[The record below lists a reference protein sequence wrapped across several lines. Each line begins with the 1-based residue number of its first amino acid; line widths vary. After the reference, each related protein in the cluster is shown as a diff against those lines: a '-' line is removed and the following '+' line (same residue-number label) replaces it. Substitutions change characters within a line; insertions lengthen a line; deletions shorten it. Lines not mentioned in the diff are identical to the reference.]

1 MKPVL
6 YSSTETAF
14 TSNGLGVLNDSV
26 SAIVREERNGAY
38 ELTMEYPA
46 DGIHFSDISTRCIIL
61 AKPNPTD
68 SPQPFRIYRITKPI
82 GGIVTIYAQ
91 HISYDLSGVAV
102 SPFSANTLAEA
113 IAAMQSHALPSDQPF
128 TLTTDMNKGTGLSV
142 TTPASFRAMM
152 GGQENSLIDIYGG
165 EYSYDKYSISLNAN
179 RGEDRGFALRYGKN
193 LTSFEQDENCAAV
206 YSHIY
211 PYWTD
216 GTITVEVNNGEYGK
230 LVPTTGVELPYTK
243 ILPKDLTSYFESQPT
258 AADLLTTAKLYA
270 SKAQLGIPKVSL
282 TVSFAQLEENGI
294 NRVDLCDTVTVVF
307 PKMGVNAKA
316 KVVTAEYDVLLERY
330 TTLEIGSS
338 TQGIADTI
346 ASQQYQIESIPSSVG
361 MQEAILKATAWI
373 TGTVDAG
380 KVVFVRNQNGDP
392 TAIKI
397 VSTTKPEGA
406 EYYPM
411 WIISAGG
418 IGYSTD
424 GGATIS
430 NIGLTADGHIVADTI
445 NLNTANVSGK
455 LSASNIDA
463 TNLHVQSAN
472 IDGDIT
478 ADAINLNTANI
489 SGQLSAS
496 NIDATNLHVQSA
508 NIDGDIT
515 ADAINLSTASISGTL
530 SASYI
535 DVDSIT
541 VKNANIESLYASKII
556 GGAKGGYVASGALSD
571 AGHMLSSLYT
581 SSFFANN
588 SIHVMNNGDAD
599 SGIVINQGGIT
610 QNGTLHLWSDIFS
623 NKSSAVFG

>member
-6 YSSTETAF
+6 YSSIETEF
-14 TSNGLGVLNDSV
+14 TSNGLGVLNDTV
-26 SAIVREERNGAY
+26 SAVVLEERNGAY

-46 DGIHFSDISTRCIIL
+46 DGIHFSDISARCIIL

-113 IAAMQSHALPSDQPF
+113 ISAMQSHALPSDQPF
-128 TLTTDMNKGTGLSV
+128 TLTTDMDKGTGLSI
-142 TTPASFRAMM
+142 TTPVSFRAMM
-152 GGQENSLIDIYGG
+152 GGQENSLVDIYGG
-165 EYSYDKYSISLNAN
+165 EYSYDKYSITLNAN
-179 RGEDRGFALRYGKN
+179 RGEDRGFTLRYGKN

-216 GTITVEVNNGEYGK
+216 GTTTIEVDNGEYGK
-230 LVPTTGVELPYTK
+230 LVPTTGTELPYTK
-243 ILPKDLTSYFESQPT
+243 ILPKDLSSYFENQPT
-258 AADLLTTAKLYA
+258 SADLLITAKTYA
-270 SKAQLGIPKVSL
+270 SKAQLGVPKVSL

-294 NRVDLCDTVTVVF
+294 DRVNLCDTVTVVF

-445 NLNTANVSGK
+445 NLNTAN
-455 LSASNIDA
+455 
-463 TNLHVQSAN
+463 
-472 IDGDIT
+472 
-478 ADAINLNTANI
+478 I

-496 NIDATNLHVQSA
+496 NIDVDNLKVKAANVTGTIQATQIAVKDITIDSGQVTGTFSASKISGGTIDADSINVTNLNAANLSSGYVPSARLSSNDKPIDNIYVQSA
-508 NIDGDIT
+508 
-515 ADAINLSTASISGTL
+515 AINQLNNSTITGTQTITFATGAVVGGTSVKVGDTSATWTDIIAIANAGSTAR
-530 SASYI
+530 
-535 DVDSIT
+535 
-541 VKNANIESLYASKII
+541 
-556 GGAKGGYVASGALSD
+556 
-571 AGHMLSSLYT
+571 
-581 SSFFANN
+581 
-588 SIHVMNNGDAD
+588 
-599 SGIVINQGGIT
+599 
-610 QNGTLHLWSDIFS
+610 
-623 NKSSAVFG
+623 FG

>member
-46 DGIHFSDISTRCIIL
+46 DGIHFSDISARCIIL

-113 IAAMQSHALPSDQPF
+113 ISAMQSHALPSDQPF
-128 TLTTDMNKGTGLSV
+128 TLTTDMDKGTGLSI

-152 GGQENSLIDIYGG
+152 GGQENSLVDIYGG

-179 RGEDRGFALRYGKN
+179 RGEDRGFTLRYGKN

-216 GTITVEVNNGEYGK
+216 GTTTIEVNNGKYGK
-230 LVPTTGVELPYTK
+230 LVPTTEIELPYTK
-243 ILPKDLTSYFESQPT
+243 ILPKDLSSYFENQPT

-270 SKAQLGIPKVSL
+270 SKAQLGVPKVSL

-294 NRVDLCDTVTVVF
+294 DRVNLCDTVTVVF

-445 NLNTANVSGK
+445 NLNTAN
-455 LSASNIDA
+455 
-463 TNLHVQSAN
+463 
-472 IDGDIT
+472 
-478 ADAINLNTANI
+478 I

-496 NIDATNLHVQSA
+496 NIDVDNLKVKAA
-508 NIDGDIT
+508 NVTGTIQASQIAVDDIT
-515 ADAINLSTASISGTL
+515 IGSGQVTGTFSASRISGGT
-530 SASYI
+530 I
-535 DVDSIT
+535 
-541 VKNANIESLYASKII
+541 
-556 GGAKGGYVASGALSD
+556 
-571 AGHMLSSLYT
+571 
-581 SSFFANN
+581 
-588 SIHVMNNGDAD
+588 DAD
-599 SGIVINQGGIT
+599 SINVTNLNAANLSSGYVPSAR
-610 QNGTLHLWSDIFS
+610 LSSS
-623 NKSSAVFG
+623 NKPIDKLYIDDAAINNINTTKIVGPQTITFQTGTVLGGSTVKVGDTSATWTDIITIANAGSTARFG

>member
-6 YSSTETAF
+6 YSSTETEF
-14 TSNGLGVLNDSV
+14 TSNGLGVLNDTV
-26 SAIVREERNGAY
+26 SAVVLEERNGAY

-46 DGIHFSDISTRCIIL
+46 DGIHFSDISARCIIL

-102 SPFSANTLAEA
+102 SPFSANTLSEA
-113 IAAMQSHALPSDQPF
+113 IAKMHSNALPSNQPF
-128 TLTTDMNKGTGLSV
+128 TLTTDMDKGTGLSITAPV
-142 TTPASFRAMM
+142 SFRAMM

-165 EYSYDKYSISLNAN
+165 EYSYDKYSVVLNAN
-179 RGEDRGFALRYGKN
+179 RGEDRGFTLRYGKN

-216 GTITVEVNNGEYGK
+216 GTTTVEVNNGEYGK

-282 TVSFAQLEENGI
+282 TVSFAQLEESGI

-330 TTLEIGSS
+330 ITLEIGSS

-346 ASQQYQIESIPSSVG
+346 ASQQYQIESIPSSAG

-406 EYYPM
+406 EHYPM

-445 NLNTANVSGK
+445 NLNTANISGK

-463 TNLHVQSAN
+463 TNLRVQSAN
-472 IDGDIT
+472 IDGVLT
-478 ADAINLNTANI
+478 AD
-489 SGQLSAS
+489 Q
-496 NIDATNLHVQSA
+496 IDGNNLHVKAA

-515 ADAINLSTASISGTL
+515 ADAINLSTANISGTL
-530 SASYI
+530 SAQNI

-541 VKNANIESLYASKII
+541 VRNANIESLYASKII
-556 GGAKGGYVASGALSD
+556 GGAKGGYIASGALSD
-571 AGHMLSSLYT
+571 AGHMLPSLYT

-588 SIHVMNNGDAD
+588 SIYVMNNGDAD
-599 SGIVINQGGIT
+599 SGIIINQGGIT

-623 NKSSAVFG
+623 KKSSAVFG

>member
-1 MKPVL
+1 MKPIL
-6 YSSTETAF
+6 YSSTETEF
-14 TSNGLGVLNDSV
+14 TSNGLGVLNDTV
-26 SAIVREERNGAY
+26 SAVVLEERNGAY

-46 DGIHFSDISTRCIIL
+46 DGIHFSDISARCIIL

-113 IAAMQSHALPSDQPF
+113 ISAMQSHALPSDQPF
-128 TLTTDMNKGTGLSV
+128 TLTTDMNKGTGLSI

-152 GGQENSLIDIYGG
+152 GGQENSLVDIYGG
-165 EYSYDKYSISLNAN
+165 EYSYDKYSITLNAN
-179 RGEDRGFALRYGKN
+179 RGEDRGFTLRYGKN

-216 GTITVEVNNGEYGK
+216 GTTTIEVNNGEYGK
-230 LVPTTGVELPYTK
+230 LVPTTGTELPYTK

-270 SKAQLGIPKVSL
+270 SKAQLGVPKVSL

-346 ASQQYQIESIPSSVG
+346 ASQQFQIESFPSSIG

-406 EYYPM
+406 AYYPM

-445 NLNTANVSGK
+445 NLNTAN
-455 LSASNIDA
+455 
-463 TNLHVQSAN
+463 
-472 IDGDIT
+472 
-478 ADAINLNTANI
+478 I

-508 NIDGDIT
+508 NIDGVLTADQIDGNNLHVKAANIDGDIT
-515 ADAINLSTASISGTL
+515 ADAINLSTANISGTL
-530 SASYI
+530 SAQNI

-556 GGAKGGYVASGALSD
+556 GGSGTQGGYIASRAISDNSHWLDSMYTTDGAFVNLATSYLTVNNNIKLYSGESAVVTMGATGVIFGGVTYAWRDILS
-571 AGHMLSSLYT
+571 G
-581 SSFFANN
+581 
-588 SIHVMNNGDAD
+588 
-599 SGIVINQGGIT
+599 SGSGG
-610 QNGTLHLWSDIFS
+610 
-623 NKSSAVFG
+623 AVFG

>member
-26 SAIVREERNGAY
+26 SAVVREERNGAY

-46 DGIHFSDISTRCIIL
+46 DGIHFSDISARCIIL

-102 SPFSANTLAEA
+102 SPFSASTLSEV
-113 IAAMQSHALPSDQPF
+113 IAKMHSNALPSNQPF
-128 TLTTDMNKGTGLSV
+128 TLTTDMNKGTGLSI

-152 GGQENSLIDIYGG
+152 GGQENSLVDIYGG
-165 EYSYDKYSISLNAN
+165 EYSYDKYSVVLNAN
-179 RGEDRGFALRYGKN
+179 RGTDRGFTLRYGKN

-216 GTITVEVNNGEYGK
+216 GTTTVEVNNGEYGK

-307 PKMGVNAKA
+307 PKMGVNATA

-346 ASQQYQIESIPSSVG
+346 ASQQFQIESIPSSIG

-406 EYYPM
+406 AYYPM

-445 NLNTANVSGK
+445 NLNTAN
-455 LSASNIDA
+455 
-463 TNLHVQSAN
+463 
-472 IDGDIT
+472 
-478 ADAINLNTANI
+478 I

-508 NIDGDIT
+508 NIDGVLTADQIDGNNLHVKAANIDGDIT
-515 ADAINLSTASISGTL
+515 ADAINLSTANISGTL
-530 SASYI
+530 SAQNI

-556 GGAKGGYVASGALSD
+556 GGSGTQGGYIASRAISDNSHWLDSMYTTDGAFVNLATSYLTVNNNIKLYSGESAVVTMGATGVIFGGVTYAWRDILS
-571 AGHMLSSLYT
+571 G
-581 SSFFANN
+581 
-588 SIHVMNNGDAD
+588 
-599 SGIVINQGGIT
+599 SGSGG
-610 QNGTLHLWSDIFS
+610 
-623 NKSSAVFG
+623 AVFG

>member
-14 TSNGLGVLNDSV
+14 TSNGLGVLNDAV
-26 SAIVREERNGAY
+26 SAVVREERNGAY

-46 DGIHFSDISTRCIIL
+46 DGIHFSDISARTIIL

-68 SPQPFRIYRITKPI
+68 SPQPFRVYRITKPI

-102 SPFSANTLAEA
+102 SPFSANTLSEA
-113 IAAMQSHALPSDQPF
+113 IAKMHSNALPSDQPF
-128 TLTTDMNKGTGLSV
+128 TLTTDMDKGTGLSI
-142 TTPASFRAMM
+142 TAPASFRAMM
-152 GGQENSLIDIYGG
+152 GGQENSLVDIYGG
-165 EYSYDKYSISLNAN
+165 EYSYDKYSIVLNAN
-179 RGEDRGFALRYGKN
+179 RGEDRGFTLRYGKN
-193 LTSFEQDENCAAV
+193 LTSFDQDENCAAV

-216 GTITVEVNNGEYGK
+216 GTTTVEVNNGEYGK
-230 LVPTTGVELPYTK
+230 LVPTTGTELPYTK

-258 AADLLTTAKLYA
+258 AADLLITAKTYA
-270 SKAQLGIPKVSL
+270 SKAQLGVPKVSL

-294 NRVDLCDTVTVVF
+294 DRVNLCDTVTVVF

-397 VSTTKPEGA
+397 VSTTKSEGA
-406 EYYPM
+406 EHYPM

-445 NLNTANVSGK
+445 NLNTANISGR

-478 ADAINLNTANI
+478 ADAINLNTAH
-489 SGQLSAS
+489 
-496 NIDATNLHVQSA
+496 ID
-508 NIDGDIT
+508 
-515 ADAINLSTASISGTL
+515 GTL
-530 SASYI
+530 SAQNI

-556 GGAKGGYVASGALSD
+556 GGNGTYGGYIASGAISDASNLLSD
-571 AGHMLSSLYT
+571 MYVSKADIYELWSPKLHLGSRGSSASTTLTEFSVTTPSGSRSWDDIVAG
-581 SSFFANN
+581 
-588 SIHVMNNGDAD
+588 D
-599 SGIVINQGGIT
+599 SGGG
-610 QNGTLHLWSDIFS
+610 
-623 NKSSAVFG
+623 AVFG

>member
-46 DGIHFSDISTRCIIL
+46 DGIHFSDISARCIIL

-113 IAAMQSHALPSDQPF
+113 ISAMQSHALPADQPF
-128 TLTTDMNKGTGLSV
+128 TLTTDMDKGTGLSI

-152 GGQENSLIDIYGG
+152 GGQENSLVDIYGG
-165 EYSYDKYSISLNAN
+165 EYSYDKYSITLNAN
-179 RGEDRGFALRYGKN
+179 RGEDRGFTLRYGKN

-216 GTITVEVNNGEYGK
+216 GTTTIEVNNGKYGK
-230 LVPTTGVELPYTK
+230 LVPTTGIELPYTK
-243 ILPKDLTSYFESQPT
+243 ILPKDLSSYFENQPT
-258 AADLLTTAKLYA
+258 AADLLITAKTYA
-270 SKAQLGIPKVSL
+270 SKAQLGVPKVSL

-307 PKMGVNAKA
+307 PKMGVDAKA

-338 TQGIADTI
+338 AQGIADTI
-346 ASQQYQIESIPSSVG
+346 ANQQYQIESIPSSVG

-406 EYYPM
+406 EHYPM

-455 LSASNIDA
+455 LSADR
-463 TNLHVQSAN
+463 
-472 IDGDIT
+472 
-478 ADAINLNTANI
+478 
-489 SGQLSAS
+489 
-496 NIDATNLHVQSA
+496 
-508 NIDGDIT
+508 
-515 ADAINLSTASISGTL
+515 
-530 SASYI
+530 I
-535 DVDSIT
+535 DVDNLKVKAANVTGTIQANQIDADNLKVKAANVTGTIQASQIAVDDITIGSGQVDGTFSANKIEGGEINAQSIK
-541 VKNANIESLYASKII
+541 VINLDAANLSSGYVPYERLSSDSHRLDHLYASDAAINTLNNTTITGTEKIHLKTGAII
-556 GGAKGGYVASGALSD
+556 GGTSVSVGDTSATWTDIIAIAN
-571 AGHMLSSLYT
+571 AGST
-581 SSFFANN
+581 AR
-588 SIHVMNNGDAD
+588 
-599 SGIVINQGGIT
+599 
-610 QNGTLHLWSDIFS
+610 
-623 NKSSAVFG
+623 FG

>member
-14 TSNGLGVLNDSV
+14 TSNGLGVLNDCV
-26 SAIVREERNGAY
+26 SAVVREERNGAY

-46 DGIHFSDISTRCIIL
+46 DGIHFSDISARCIIL

-113 IAAMQSHALPSDQPF
+113 ISAMQSHALPSDQPF
-128 TLTTDMNKGTGLSV
+128 TLTTDMNKGTGLSI

-152 GGQENSLIDIYGG
+152 GGQENSLVDIYGG

-179 RGEDRGFALRYGKN
+179 RGEDRGFTLRYGKN

-216 GTITVEVNNGEYGK
+216 GTTTIEVNNGKYGK
-230 LVPTTGVELPYTK
+230 LVPTTGTELPYTK
-243 ILPKDLTSYFESQPT
+243 ILPKDLSSYFENQPT
-258 AADLLTTAKLYA
+258 AEDLLITAKTYA
-270 SKAQLGIPKVSL
+270 SKAQLGVPKVSL

-294 NRVDLCDTVTVVF
+294 DRVDLCDTVTVVF

-346 ASQQYQIESIPSSVG
+346 ASQQYQIESIPSSIG

-397 VSTTKPEGA
+397 VSTTKSEGA

-445 NLNTANVSGK
+445 NLNTAN
-455 LSASNIDA
+455 
-463 TNLHVQSAN
+463 
-472 IDGDIT
+472 
-478 ADAINLNTANI
+478 I

-496 NIDATNLHVQSA
+496 NIDAANLRVQSANIDGVLTADQIDGNSLHVKAA

-530 SASYI
+530 SAQNI

-599 SGIVINQGGIT
+599 SGIIINQGGIT
-610 QNGTLHLWSDIFS
+610 QNGKLHLWSDIFS

>member
-14 TSNGLGVLNDSV
+14 TSNGLGVLNDCV
-26 SAIVREERNGAY
+26 SAVVREERNGAY

-46 DGIHFSDISTRCIIL
+46 DGIHFSDISARCIIL

-102 SPFSANTLAEA
+102 SPFSVNTLAEA
-113 IAAMQSHALPSDQPF
+113 ISAMQSHALPSNQPF
-128 TLTTDMNKGTGLSV
+128 TLTTDMDKGTGLSIAAPV
-142 TTPASFRAMM
+142 SFRAMM
-152 GGQENSLIDIYGG
+152 GGQENSLVDIYGG
-165 EYSYDKYSISLNAN
+165 EYSYDKYSIVLNAN
-179 RGEDRGFALRYGKN
+179 RGEDRGFTLRYGKN

-216 GTITVEVNNGEYGK
+216 GTTTIEVNNGEYGK
-230 LVPTTGVELPYTK
+230 LVPTTGTELPYTK
-243 ILPKDLTSYFESQPT
+243 ILPKDLSSYFDNQPT
-258 AADLLTTAKLYA
+258 ASDLLITAKTYA
-270 SKAQLGIPKVSL
+270 SKAQLGVPKVSL

-294 NRVDLCDTVTVVF
+294 NQVNLCDTVTVVF

-445 NLNTANVSGK
+445 NLNTATISGK
-455 LSASNIDA
+455 LSADR
-463 TNLHVQSAN
+463 
-472 IDGDIT
+472 
-478 ADAINLNTANI
+478 
-489 SGQLSAS
+489 
-496 NIDATNLHVQSA
+496 
-508 NIDGDIT
+508 
-515 ADAINLSTASISGTL
+515 
-530 SASYI
+530 I
-535 DVDSIT
+535 DVDNLK
-541 VKNANIESLYASKII
+541 VKAANVTGTISANQIDADNLQVKAANVTGTISANKID
-556 GGAKGGYVASGALSD
+556 GG
-571 AGHMLSSLYT
+571 T
-581 SSFFANN
+581 
-588 SIHVMNNGDAD
+588 IDAD
-599 SGIVINQGGIT
+599 SINVTNLNAANLSSGYVPSARLSSSSEPIDHLYISDGSINNLNNTTITGTQTITFATEAVVGGT
-610 QNGTLHLWSDIFS
+610 SVKVGNTSATWSDIIAIANAGS
-623 NKSSAVFG
+623 TARFG

>member
-6 YSSTETAF
+6 YSSTETEF
-14 TSNGLGVLNDSV
+14 TSNGLGVLNDTV
-26 SAIVREERNGAY
+26 SAVVLEERNGAY
-38 ELTMEYPA
+38 ELTMGYPA
-46 DGIHFSDISTRCIIL
+46 DGIHFSDISARCIIL

-102 SPFSANTLAEA
+102 SPFSANTLAEV
-113 IAAMQSHALPSDQPF
+113 ISAMQSHALPSDQPF
-128 TLTTDMNKGTGLSV
+128 TLTTDMNKGTGLSI

-152 GGQENSLIDIYGG
+152 GGQENSLVDIYGG

-179 RGEDRGFALRYGKN
+179 RGEDRGFTLRYGKN

-216 GTITVEVNNGEYGK
+216 GTTTIEVNNGKYGK
-230 LVPTTGVELPYTK
+230 LVPTTGTELPYTK
-243 ILPKDLTSYFESQPT
+243 ILPKDLSSYFESQPT

-346 ASQQYQIESIPSSVG
+346 ASQQYQIESIPSSAG

-406 EYYPM
+406 AYYPM

-445 NLNTANVSGK
+445 NLNTANISGH
-455 LSASNIDA
+455 LSASNIDS

-472 IDGDIT
+472 IDGVLA
-478 ADAINLNTANI
+478 AD
-489 SGQLSAS
+489 Q
-496 NIDATNLHVQSA
+496 IDGNNLHVKAA

-515 ADAINLSTASISGTL
+515 ADAINLSTANISGTL

-556 GGAKGGYVASGALSD
+556 GGARGGYIASGALSD

-581 SSFFANN
+581 NSFFANN

-599 SGIVINQGGIT
+599 SGIIINQGGIT
-610 QNGTLHLWSDIFS
+610 QNGKLHLWSDIFS

>member
-1 MKPVL
+1 MKPIL

-46 DGIHFSDISTRCIIL
+46 DGIHFSDISARCIIL

-113 IAAMQSHALPSDQPF
+113 ISAMQSHALPSDQPF
-128 TLTTDMNKGTGLSV
+128 TLTTDMNKGTGLSI

-152 GGQENSLIDIYGG
+152 GGQENSLVDIYGG

-179 RGEDRGFALRYGKN
+179 RGEDRGFTLRYGKN

-216 GTITVEVNNGEYGK
+216 GTTTIEVNNGEYGK
-230 LVPTTGVELPYTK
+230 LVPTTGTELPYTK
-243 ILPKDLTSYFESQPT
+243 ILPKDLSSYFENQPT
-258 AADLLTTAKLYA
+258 AADLLITAKTYA
-270 SKAQLGIPKVSL
+270 SKAQLGVPKVSL

-294 NRVDLCDTVTVVF
+294 DRVNLCDTVTVVF

-346 ASQQYQIESIPSSVG
+346 ANQQAQIESIPSSVG

-455 LSASNIDA
+455 LSADRIDVDNLKVKAANVTGTIQANQIAVKDITIDSGQVTGTFSASKISGGTIDA
-463 TNLHVQSAN
+463 DSINVTNLNAANLSSGYVPSARLSSSSKPIDDLYVQSA
-472 IDGDIT
+472 
-478 ADAINLNTANI
+478 AINQLNNSTITGTQTITFATGAVVGGTSVKVGDTSATWTDIIAIANA
-489 SGQLSAS
+489 G
-496 NIDATNLHVQSA
+496 
-508 NIDGDIT
+508 
-515 ADAINLSTASISGTL
+515 STAR
-530 SASYI
+530 
-535 DVDSIT
+535 
-541 VKNANIESLYASKII
+541 
-556 GGAKGGYVASGALSD
+556 
-571 AGHMLSSLYT
+571 
-581 SSFFANN
+581 
-588 SIHVMNNGDAD
+588 
-599 SGIVINQGGIT
+599 
-610 QNGTLHLWSDIFS
+610 
-623 NKSSAVFG
+623 FG

>member
-6 YSSTETAF
+6 YSSTETEF
-14 TSNGLGVLNDSV
+14 TSNGLGVLNDTV
-26 SAIVREERNGAY
+26 SAVVLEERNGAY

-46 DGIHFSDISTRCIIL
+46 DGIHFSDISARCIIL

-113 IAAMQSHALPSDQPF
+113 ISAMQSHALPSDQPF
-128 TLTTDMNKGTGLSV
+128 TLTTDMNKGTGLSI

-165 EYSYDKYSISLNAN
+165 EYSYDKYSIALNAN
-179 RGEDRGFALRYGKN
+179 RGEDRGFTLRYGKN

-216 GTITVEVNNGEYGK
+216 GTTTIEVNNGEYGK
-230 LVPTTGVELPYTK
+230 LVPTTGTELPYTK
-243 ILPKDLTSYFESQPT
+243 ILPKDLSSYFENQPT

-270 SKAQLGIPKVSL
+270 SKAQLGVPKVSL

-294 NRVDLCDTVTVVF
+294 DRVNLCDTVTVVF

-316 KVVTAEYDVLLERY
+316 KVVTVEYDVLLERY

-346 ASQQYQIESIPSSVG
+346 ASQQFQIESFPSSIG

-424 GGATIS
+424 GGVTIS

-445 NLNTANVSGK
+445 NLNTANISGH

-472 IDGDIT
+472 IDGVLT
-478 ADAINLNTANI
+478 AD
-489 SGQLSAS
+489 Q
-496 NIDATNLHVQSA
+496 IDGNNLHVKAA

-515 ADAINLSTASISGTL
+515 ADAINLNTAHIDGTL
-530 SASYI
+530 SAQNI

-556 GGAKGGYVASGALSD
+556 GGSGTQGGYIASKAISDNSHWLDSMYTTSGSFVNLATSYLTVNNNIKLYSGESAVVTMGATGVVFGGVTYAWRDILS
-571 AGHMLSSLYT
+571 G
-581 SSFFANN
+581 
-588 SIHVMNNGDAD
+588 
-599 SGIVINQGGIT
+599 SGSGG
-610 QNGTLHLWSDIFS
+610 
-623 NKSSAVFG
+623 AVFG

>member
-6 YSSTETAF
+6 YSSTETEF
-14 TSNGLGVLNDSV
+14 TSNGLGVLNDTI
-26 SAIVREERNGAY
+26 SAVVLEERNGAY

-46 DGIHFSDISTRCIIL
+46 DGIHFSDISARCIIL

-113 IAAMQSHALPSDQPF
+113 ISAMQSHALPSDQPF
-128 TLTTDMNKGTGLSV
+128 TLTTDMNKGTGLSI

-152 GGQENSLIDIYGG
+152 GGQENSLVDIYGG

-179 RGEDRGFALRYGKN
+179 RGEDRGFTLRYGKN

-216 GTITVEVNNGEYGK
+216 GTTTVEVNNGEYGK
-230 LVPTTGVELPYTK
+230 LVPTTGTELPYTK
-243 ILPKDLTSYFESQPT
+243 ILPKDLSSYFENQPT
-258 AADLLTTAKLYA
+258 SADLLITAKTYA
-270 SKAQLGIPKVSL
+270 SKAQLGVPKVSL

-294 NRVDLCDTVTVVF
+294 DMVNLCDTVTVVF

-445 NLNTANVSGK
+445 NLNTAN
-455 LSASNIDA
+455 
-463 TNLHVQSAN
+463 
-472 IDGDIT
+472 
-478 ADAINLNTANI
+478 I

-496 NIDATNLHVQSA
+496 NIDVDNLKVKAANVTGTIQANQIAVKDITIDSGQVTGTFSASKIEGGEINAQSIKVINLNAENLSSGYVPPARLSSNDKPIDNLYVQSA
-508 NIDGDIT
+508 
-515 ADAINLSTASISGTL
+515 AINQLNNSTITGTQTISFQTGAVVGGTSVKVGDTFATWTDIIAIANAGSTAR
-530 SASYI
+530 
-535 DVDSIT
+535 
-541 VKNANIESLYASKII
+541 
-556 GGAKGGYVASGALSD
+556 
-571 AGHMLSSLYT
+571 
-581 SSFFANN
+581 
-588 SIHVMNNGDAD
+588 
-599 SGIVINQGGIT
+599 
-610 QNGTLHLWSDIFS
+610 
-623 NKSSAVFG
+623 FG

>member
-46 DGIHFSDISTRCIIL
+46 DGIHFSDISARCIIL

-113 IAAMQSHALPSDQPF
+113 ISAMQSHALPSDQPF
-128 TLTTDMNKGTGLSV
+128 TLTTDMDKGTGLSI

-152 GGQENSLIDIYGG
+152 GGQENSLVDIYGG

-179 RGEDRGFALRYGKN
+179 RGEDRGFTLRYGKN

-216 GTITVEVNNGEYGK
+216 GTTTIEVNNGEYGK
-230 LVPTTGVELPYTK
+230 LVPTTGTELPYTK
-243 ILPKDLTSYFESQPT
+243 ILPKDLSSYFENQPT
-258 AADLLTTAKLYA
+258 AADLLITAKTYA
-270 SKAQLGIPKVSL
+270 SKAQLGVPKVSL

-294 NRVDLCDTVTVVF
+294 DRVNLCDTVTVVF

-424 GGATIS
+424 GGVTIS

-455 LSASNIDA
+455 LSASNIDVD
-463 TNLHVQSAN
+463 NLKVKAAN
-472 IDGDIT
+472 VTGTIQANQIAVKDIT
-478 ADAINLNTANI
+478 ID
-489 SGQLSAS
+489 SGQV
-496 NIDATNLHVQSA
+496 T
-508 NIDGDIT
+508 
-515 ADAINLSTASISGTL
+515 GTF
-530 SASYI
+530 S
-535 DVDSIT
+535 
-541 VKNANIESLYASKII
+541 ASKIS
-556 GGAKGGYVASGALSD
+556 GG
-571 AGHMLSSLYT
+571 T
-581 SSFFANN
+581 
-588 SIHVMNNGDAD
+588 IDAD
-599 SGIVINQGGIT
+599 SINVTNLNAENLSSGYVPPARLSSSDKHIDNLYVDEGSINNLNNTTITGTQTITFATKAVVGGT
-610 QNGTLHLWSDIFS
+610 SVKVGDTSATWTDIIAIANAGS
-623 NKSSAVFG
+623 TARFG

>member
-1 MKPVL
+1 MKPIL

-14 TSNGLGVLNDSV
+14 TSNGLGVLNDCV
-26 SAIVREERNGAY
+26 SAVVREERNGAY

-46 DGIHFSDISTRCIIL
+46 DGIHFSDISARCIIL

-102 SPFSANTLAEA
+102 SPFSASTLSEA
-113 IAAMQSHALPSDQPF
+113 IVKMHSNALPSNQPF
-128 TLTTDMNKGTGLSV
+128 TLTTDMDKGIGLSITAPV
-142 TTPASFRAMM
+142 SFRAMM
-152 GGQENSLIDIYGG
+152 GGQENSLVDIYGG
-165 EYSYDKYSISLNAN
+165 EYSYDKYSVVLNAN
-179 RGEDRGFALRYGKN
+179 RGTDRGFTLRYGKN

-216 GTITVEVNNGEYGK
+216 GTTTVEVNNGEYGK

-316 KVVTAEYDVLLERY
+316 KVVTAEYDVLIERY

-346 ASQQYQIESIPSSVG
+346 ASQQYQIESIPSSVA

-406 EYYPM
+406 AYYPM

-445 NLNTANVSGK
+445 NLNTAN
-455 LSASNIDA
+455 
-463 TNLHVQSAN
+463 
-472 IDGDIT
+472 
-478 ADAINLNTANI
+478 I

-508 NIDGDIT
+508 NIDGVLTADQIDGNNLHVKAANIDGDIT
-515 ADAINLSTASISGTL
+515 ADAINLSTANIDGTL
-530 SASYI
+530 SAQNI

-556 GGAKGGYVASGALSD
+556 GGSGTHGGYIASGAISD
-571 AGHMLSSLYT
+571 AGKLLSDLYVSKADIYELWSPKLHLGSRG
-581 SSFFANN
+581 SSASTTLTEF
-588 SIHVMNNGDAD
+588 SVTTPSGSRTWDDIVSGD
-599 SGIVINQGGIT
+599 SGG
-610 QNGTLHLWSDIFS
+610 
-623 NKSSAVFG
+623 AVFG

>member
-14 TSNGLGVLNDSV
+14 TSNGLGVLNDAV
-26 SAIVREERNGAY
+26 SAVVREERNGAY

-46 DGIHFSDISTRCIIL
+46 DGIHFSDISARCIIL

-113 IAAMQSHALPSDQPF
+113 ISAMQSHALPSNQPF
-128 TLTTDMNKGTGLSV
+128 TLTTDMDKGTGLSITAPV
-142 TTPASFRAMM
+142 SFRAMM
-152 GGQENSLIDIYGG
+152 GGQENSLVDIYGG
-165 EYSYDKYSISLNAN
+165 EYSYDKYSIALNAN
-179 RGEDRGFALRYGKN
+179 RGEDRGFTLRYGKN

-216 GTITVEVNNGEYGK
+216 GTTTIEVNNGKYGK
-230 LVPTTGVELPYTK
+230 LVPTTGTELPYTK
-243 ILPKDLTSYFESQPT
+243 ILPKDLSSYFENQPT
-258 AADLLTTAKLYA
+258 AADLLITAKTYA
-270 SKAQLGIPKVSL
+270 SKAQLGVPKVSL

-294 NRVDLCDTVTVVF
+294 DRVNLCDTVTVVF

-406 EYYPM
+406 AYYPM

-445 NLNTANVSGK
+445 D
-455 LSASNIDA
+455 LSAA
-463 TNLHVQSAN
+463 T
-472 IDGDIT
+472 
-478 ADAINLNTANI
+478 I
-489 SGQLSAS
+489 SGQLSADRIDVD
-496 NIDATNLHVQSA
+496 NLKVKAANVTGTIQANQIDADNLKVKAA
-508 NIDGDIT
+508 NVTGTIQASQIAVDDIT
-515 ADAINLSTASISGTL
+515 IGSGQVTGTFSADRINGGT
-530 SASYI
+530 I
-535 DVDSIT
+535 DADSIT
-541 VKNANIESLYASKII
+541 VTNLNAANLSSGYVPSARLSSKDHRINNLYVTDGAINNLNNTTITGTQTITFATEAVI
-556 GGAKGGYVASGALSD
+556 GGTSVKVGDTSATWTDIIAIANAGSTAK
-571 AGHMLSSLYT
+571 
-581 SSFFANN
+581 
-588 SIHVMNNGDAD
+588 
-599 SGIVINQGGIT
+599 
-610 QNGTLHLWSDIFS
+610 
-623 NKSSAVFG
+623 FG

>member
-1 MKPVL
+1 
-6 YSSTETAF
+6 
-14 TSNGLGVLNDSV
+14 
-26 SAIVREERNGAY
+26 
-38 ELTMEYPA
+38 
-46 DGIHFSDISTRCIIL
+46 
-61 AKPNPTD
+61 
-68 SPQPFRIYRITKPI
+68 
-82 GGIVTIYAQ
+82 
-91 HISYDLSGVAV
+91 
-102 SPFSANTLAEA
+102 
-113 IAAMQSHALPSDQPF
+113 
-128 TLTTDMNKGTGLSV
+128 
-142 TTPASFRAMM
+142 MM

-179 RGEDRGFALRYGKN
+179 RGEDRGFTLRYGKN

-216 GTITVEVNNGEYGK
+216 GTTTVEVNNGEYGK
-230 LVPTTGVELPYTK
+230 LVPTTGTELPYTK
-243 ILPKDLTSYFESQPT
+243 ILPKDLSSYFENQPT
-258 AADLLTTAKLYA
+258 AADLLITAKTYA
-270 SKAQLGIPKVSL
+270 SKAQLGVPKVSL

-294 NRVDLCDTVTVVF
+294 DRVNLCDTVTVVF

-346 ASQQYQIESIPSSVG
+346 ASQQFQIESFPSSIG

-406 EYYPM
+406 AYYPM

-445 NLNTANVSGK
+445 NLNTANIDGT
-455 LSASNIDA
+455 LSAQNIDA
-463 TNLHVQSAN
+463 TNLHVKAAN

-478 ADAINLNTANI
+478 ADAINLNTAH
-489 SGQLSAS
+489 
-496 NIDATNLHVQSA
+496 ID
-508 NIDGDIT
+508 
-515 ADAINLSTASISGTL
+515 GTL
-530 SASYI
+530 SAQNI

-556 GGAKGGYVASGALSD
+556 GGSGTQGGYIASRAISDNSHWLDSMYTTDGAFVNLATSYLTVNNNIKLYSGESAVVTMGATGVIFGGVTYAWRDILS
-571 AGHMLSSLYT
+571 G
-581 SSFFANN
+581 
-588 SIHVMNNGDAD
+588 
-599 SGIVINQGGIT
+599 SGSGG
-610 QNGTLHLWSDIFS
+610 
-623 NKSSAVFG
+623 AVFG

>member
-1 MKPVL
+1 MKPIL

-46 DGIHFSDISTRCIIL
+46 DGIHFSDISARCIIL

-113 IAAMQSHALPSDQPF
+113 ISAMQSHALPSDQPF
-128 TLTTDMNKGTGLSV
+128 TLTTDMNKGTGLSI

-152 GGQENSLIDIYGG
+152 GGQENSLVDIYGG

-179 RGEDRGFALRYGKN
+179 RGEDRGFTLRYGKN

-216 GTITVEVNNGEYGK
+216 GTTTIEVNNGEYGK
-230 LVPTTGVELPYTK
+230 LVPTTGTELPYTK
-243 ILPKDLTSYFESQPT
+243 ILPKDLSSYFENQPT
-258 AADLLTTAKLYA
+258 AADLLITAKTYA
-270 SKAQLGIPKVSL
+270 SKAQLGVPKVSL

-294 NRVDLCDTVTVVF
+294 DRVNLCDTVTVVF

-445 NLNTANVSGK
+445 NLNTANISGK
-455 LSASNIDA
+455 LSASNIDVDNLKVKA
-463 TNLHVQSAN
+463 ANVTGTIQANQIAVKDITIDSGQVTGTFSASKISGGTIDADSINVTNLNAANLSSGYVPSARLSSSSKPIDDLYVQSA
-472 IDGDIT
+472 
-478 ADAINLNTANI
+478 AINQLNNSTITGTQTITFATGAVVGGTSVKVGDTSATWTDIIAIANA
-489 SGQLSAS
+489 G
-496 NIDATNLHVQSA
+496 
-508 NIDGDIT
+508 
-515 ADAINLSTASISGTL
+515 STAR
-530 SASYI
+530 
-535 DVDSIT
+535 
-541 VKNANIESLYASKII
+541 
-556 GGAKGGYVASGALSD
+556 
-571 AGHMLSSLYT
+571 
-581 SSFFANN
+581 
-588 SIHVMNNGDAD
+588 
-599 SGIVINQGGIT
+599 
-610 QNGTLHLWSDIFS
+610 
-623 NKSSAVFG
+623 FG

>member
-46 DGIHFSDISTRCIIL
+46 DGIHFSDISARCIIL

-113 IAAMQSHALPSDQPF
+113 ISAMQSHALPSDQPF
-128 TLTTDMNKGTGLSV
+128 TLTTDMDKGIGLSI

-179 RGEDRGFALRYGKN
+179 RGEDRGFTLRYGKN

-216 GTITVEVNNGEYGK
+216 GTTTIEVNNGEYGK
-230 LVPTTGVELPYTK
+230 LVPTTGTELPYTK
-243 ILPKDLTSYFESQPT
+243 ILPKDLSSYFENQPT
-258 AADLLTTAKLYA
+258 AADLLITAKTYA
-270 SKAQLGIPKVSL
+270 SKAQLGVPKVSL

-294 NRVDLCDTVTVVF
+294 DRVNLCDTVTVVF

-445 NLNTANVSGK
+445 NLDTAIISGK
-455 LSASNIDA
+455 LSANRIDA
-463 TNLHVQSAN
+463 DNLQVKAANVTGTISAN
-472 IDGDIT
+472 QIDADNLKVKAANVTGTIQASQIAVDDIT
-478 ADAINLNTANI
+478 IGSGQVDGTFSANKIEGGEINAQSIKVINLNAENLS
-489 SGQLSAS
+489 SGYVPSARLSS
-496 NIDATNLHVQSA
+496 EGHRIDNLYATNGSINNLNNTTIIGTQTISFATGAVVGGTSVKVGDTSA
-508 NIDGDIT
+508 TWTDII
-515 ADAINLSTASISGTL
+515 AIANAGSTAR
-530 SASYI
+530 
-535 DVDSIT
+535 
-541 VKNANIESLYASKII
+541 
-556 GGAKGGYVASGALSD
+556 
-571 AGHMLSSLYT
+571 
-581 SSFFANN
+581 
-588 SIHVMNNGDAD
+588 
-599 SGIVINQGGIT
+599 
-610 QNGTLHLWSDIFS
+610 
-623 NKSSAVFG
+623 FG

>member
-46 DGIHFSDISTRCIIL
+46 DGIHFSDISARCIIL

-113 IAAMQSHALPSDQPF
+113 ISAMQSHALPSNQPF
-128 TLTTDMNKGTGLSV
+128 TLTTDMNKGTGLSI

-152 GGQENSLIDIYGG
+152 GGQENSLVDIYGG

-179 RGEDRGFALRYGKN
+179 RGEDRGFTLRYGKN

-216 GTITVEVNNGEYGK
+216 GTTTIEVNNGEYGK
-230 LVPTTGVELPYTK
+230 LVPTTGTELPYTK
-243 ILPKDLTSYFESQPT
+243 ILPKDLSSYFENQPT
-258 AADLLTTAKLYA
+258 AADLLITAKTYA
-270 SKAQLGIPKVSL
+270 SKAQLGVPKVSL

-294 NRVDLCDTVTVVF
+294 DRVNLCDTVTVVF

-346 ASQQYQIESIPSSVG
+346 ANQQYQIESIPSSVG

-445 NLNTANVSGK
+445 NLNTATISGK
-455 LSASNIDA
+455 LSADRIDVD
-463 TNLHVQSAN
+463 NLKVKAANVTGTIQASQIAVNDITIGSGQVDGTFSAN
-472 IDGDIT
+472 KIEGGEIN
-478 ADAINLNTANI
+478 AQSIKVINLNAENLS
-489 SGQLSAS
+489 SGYVPSARLSS
-496 NIDATNLHVQSA
+496 EGHRIDNLYATNGAISYLNNTKIVGTETIAFATGAVVGGTSVKVGDTSA
-508 NIDGDIT
+508 TWTDII
-515 ADAINLSTASISGTL
+515 AIANAGSTAR
-530 SASYI
+530 
-535 DVDSIT
+535 
-541 VKNANIESLYASKII
+541 
-556 GGAKGGYVASGALSD
+556 
-571 AGHMLSSLYT
+571 
-581 SSFFANN
+581 
-588 SIHVMNNGDAD
+588 
-599 SGIVINQGGIT
+599 
-610 QNGTLHLWSDIFS
+610 
-623 NKSSAVFG
+623 FG

>member
-14 TSNGLGVLNDSV
+14 TSNGLGVLNDTI
-26 SAIVREERNGAY
+26 SAVVLEERNGAY

-46 DGIHFSDISTRCIIL
+46 DGIHFSDISARCIIL

-113 IAAMQSHALPSDQPF
+113 ISAMQSHALPSDQPF
-128 TLTTDMNKGTGLSV
+128 TLTTDMNKGTGLSI

-152 GGQENSLIDIYGG
+152 GGQENSLVDIYGG

-179 RGEDRGFALRYGKN
+179 RGEDRGFTLRYGKN

-216 GTITVEVNNGEYGK
+216 GTTTIEVNNGEYGK
-230 LVPTTGVELPYTK
+230 LVPTTGTELPYTK
-243 ILPKDLTSYFESQPT
+243 ILPKDLSSYFESQPT
-258 AADLLTTAKLYA
+258 AADLLITAKTYA
-270 SKAQLGIPKVSL
+270 SKAQLGVPKVSL

-294 NRVDLCDTVTVVF
+294 DRVNLCDTVTVVF

-406 EYYPM
+406 EHYPM

-455 LSASNIDA
+455 LSADRIDVDNLKVKAANVTGTISANQIDA
-463 TNLHVQSAN
+463 DNLKVKAANVTGTISANQIDVDNLTVKAGKIIGKLTADQIDVDTIDANSINVVNLNAANLASGYVPSARLSSSSKPIDDLYVQSA
-472 IDGDIT
+472 
-478 ADAINLNTANI
+478 AINQLNNSTITGTQTITFATGAVVGGTSVKVGDTSATWTDIIAIANA
-489 SGQLSAS
+489 G
-496 NIDATNLHVQSA
+496 
-508 NIDGDIT
+508 
-515 ADAINLSTASISGTL
+515 STAR
-530 SASYI
+530 
-535 DVDSIT
+535 
-541 VKNANIESLYASKII
+541 
-556 GGAKGGYVASGALSD
+556 
-571 AGHMLSSLYT
+571 
-581 SSFFANN
+581 
-588 SIHVMNNGDAD
+588 
-599 SGIVINQGGIT
+599 
-610 QNGTLHLWSDIFS
+610 
-623 NKSSAVFG
+623 FG

>member
-6 YSSTETAF
+6 YSSTETEF
-14 TSNGLGVLNDSV
+14 TSNGLGVLNDTV
-26 SAIVREERNGAY
+26 SAVVLEERNGAY

-46 DGIHFSDISTRCIIL
+46 DGIHFSDISARCIIL

-113 IAAMQSHALPSDQPF
+113 ISAMQSHALPSDQPF
-128 TLTTDMNKGTGLSV
+128 TLTTDMDKGTGLSI

-152 GGQENSLIDIYGG
+152 GGQENSLVDIYGG

-179 RGEDRGFALRYGKN
+179 RGEDRGFTLRYGKN

-216 GTITVEVNNGEYGK
+216 GTTTVEVNNGEYGK

-243 ILPKDLTSYFESQPT
+243 ILPKDLSSYFENQPT

-294 NRVDLCDTVTVVF
+294 DRVNLCDTVTVVF

-316 KVVTAEYDVLLERY
+316 KVVTAEYDALLERY

-346 ASQQYQIESIPSSVG
+346 ASQQFQIESFPSSIG

-406 EYYPM
+406 AYYPM

-445 NLNTANVSGK
+445 NLNTAN
-455 LSASNIDA
+455 
-463 TNLHVQSAN
+463 
-472 IDGDIT
+472 
-478 ADAINLNTANI
+478 I

-508 NIDGDIT
+508 NIDGVLTADQIDGNNLHVKAANIDGDIT
-515 ADAINLSTASISGTL
+515 ADAINLNTAHIDGTL
-530 SASYI
+530 SAQNI

-556 GGAKGGYVASGALSD
+556 GGSGTQGGYIASKAISDNSHWLDSMYTTSGSFVNLATSYLTVNNNIKLYSGESAVVTMGATGVIFGGVTYAWRDILS
-571 AGHMLSSLYT
+571 GSS
-581 SSFFANN
+581 
-588 SIHVMNNGDAD
+588 
-599 SGIVINQGGIT
+599 SGG
-610 QNGTLHLWSDIFS
+610 
-623 NKSSAVFG
+623 AVFG

>member
-6 YSSTETAF
+6 YSSTETEF
-14 TSNGLGVLNDSV
+14 TSNGLGVLNDTV
-26 SAIVREERNGAY
+26 SAVVLEERNGAY

-46 DGIHFSDISTRCIIL
+46 DGIHFSDISARCIIL

-113 IAAMQSHALPSDQPF
+113 ISAMQSHALPSDQPF
-128 TLTTDMNKGTGLSV
+128 TLTTDMDKGTGLSI

-152 GGQENSLIDIYGG
+152 GGQENSLVDIYGG
-165 EYSYDKYSISLNAN
+165 EYSYDKYSITLNAN
-179 RGEDRGFALRYGKN
+179 RGEDRGFTLRYGKN

-216 GTITVEVNNGEYGK
+216 GTTTIEVNNGKYGK
-230 LVPTTGVELPYTK
+230 LVPTTGIELPYTK
-243 ILPKDLTSYFESQPT
+243 ILPKDLSSYFENQPT
-258 AADLLTTAKLYA
+258 AADLLITAKTYA
-270 SKAQLGIPKVSL
+270 SKAQLGVPKVSL

-307 PKMGVNAKA
+307 PKMGVDAKA

-338 TQGIADTI
+338 AQGIADTI
-346 ASQQYQIESIPSSVG
+346 ANQQYQIESIPSSVG

-445 NLNTANVSGK
+445 NLNTAN
-455 LSASNIDA
+455 
-463 TNLHVQSAN
+463 
-472 IDGDIT
+472 
-478 ADAINLNTANI
+478 I

-496 NIDATNLHVQSA
+496 NIDVDNLKVKAA
-508 NIDGDIT
+508 NVTGTIQASQIAVDDIT
-515 ADAINLSTASISGTL
+515 IGSGQVTGTFSADRINGGT
-530 SASYI
+530 I
-535 DVDSIT
+535 
-541 VKNANIESLYASKII
+541 
-556 GGAKGGYVASGALSD
+556 
-571 AGHMLSSLYT
+571 
-581 SSFFANN
+581 
-588 SIHVMNNGDAD
+588 DAD
-599 SGIVINQGGIT
+599 SINVTNLNAANLSSGYVPSARLSSSSKPIDNLYIQSAAINQLNNSTITGTQTISFQTGAVVGGT
-610 QNGTLHLWSDIFS
+610 SVKVGDTSATWTDIIAIANAGS
-623 NKSSAVFG
+623 TARFG

>member
-46 DGIHFSDISTRCIIL
+46 DGIHFSDISARCIIL
-61 AKPNPTD
+61 AKPNSTD

-113 IAAMQSHALPSDQPF
+113 ISAMQSHALPSNQPF
-128 TLTTDMNKGTGLSV
+128 TLTTDMNKGTGLSI

-152 GGQENSLIDIYGG
+152 GGQENSLVDIYGG

-179 RGEDRGFALRYGKN
+179 RGEDRGFTLRYGKN

-216 GTITVEVNNGEYGK
+216 GTTTIEVNNGEYGK
-230 LVPTTGVELPYTK
+230 LVPTTGTELPYTK
-243 ILPKDLTSYFESQPT
+243 ILPKDLSSYFENQPT
-258 AADLLTTAKLYA
+258 SADLLITAKTYA
-270 SKAQLGIPKVSL
+270 SKAQLGVPKVSL

-294 NRVDLCDTVTVVF
+294 DRVDLCDTVTVVF

-346 ASQQYQIESIPSSVG
+346 ANQQAQIESIPSSVG

-406 EYYPM
+406 AYYPM

-445 NLNTANVSGK
+445 
-455 LSASNIDA
+455 D
-463 TNLHVQSAN
+463 
-472 IDGDIT
+472 
-478 ADAINLNTANI
+478 LNTANI
-489 SGQLSAS
+489 SGKLSADRIDVD
-496 NIDATNLHVQSA
+496 NLKVKAANVTGTIQANQIDAENLEVKAA
-508 NIDGDIT
+508 NVTGTIQASQIAVNDIT
-515 ADAINLSTASISGTL
+515 IDFGQVTGTL
-530 SASYI
+530 SANKIKGGEINAESI
-535 DVDSIT
+535 DVINLKADNLKT
-541 VKNANIESLYASKII
+541 
-556 GGAKGGYVASGALSD
+556 GYVPSAR
-571 AGHMLSSLYT
+571 LSSESKRIDNLYVTDAAISTLNNTTIKGTEKIYLKTGAIVGGT
-581 SSFFANN
+581 SVSVGDTSATWTDIIAIANAG
-588 SIHVMNNGDAD
+588 STAR
-599 SGIVINQGGIT
+599 
-610 QNGTLHLWSDIFS
+610 
-623 NKSSAVFG
+623 FG

>member
-14 TSNGLGVLNDSV
+14 TSNGLGVLNDCV
-26 SAIVREERNGAY
+26 SAVVREERNGAY

-46 DGIHFSDISTRCIIL
+46 DGIHFSDISARTIIL

-102 SPFSANTLAEA
+102 SPFSANTLSEA
-113 IAAMQSHALPSDQPF
+113 ITKMHSNALPSDQPF
-128 TLTTDMNKGTGLSV
+128 TLTTDMDKGTGVSITAPV
-142 TTPASFRAMM
+142 SFRAMM
-152 GGQENSLIDIYGG
+152 GGQENSLVDIYGG
-165 EYSYDKYSISLNAN
+165 EYSYDKYSIMLNAN
-179 RGEDRGFALRYGKN
+179 RGEDRGFTLRYGKN

-216 GTITVEVNNGEYGK
+216 GTTTVEVNNGEYGK

-243 ILPKDLTSYFESQPT
+243 ILPKDLSNYFESQPT
-258 AADLLTTAKLYA
+258 AADLLTTAKSYA
-270 SKAQLGIPKVSL
+270 YKAQLGVPKVSL

-294 NRVDLCDTVTVVF
+294 NQVDLCDTVTVVF
-307 PKMGVNAKA
+307 PKMGVNATA

-346 ASQQYQIESIPSSVG
+346 ANQQAQIESIPSSVG

-397 VSTTKPEGA
+397 VSTMKPEGA

-445 NLNTANVSGK
+445 NLNTANISGK
-455 LSASNIDA
+455 LSASNIDVD
-463 TNLHVQSAN
+463 NLKVKAAN
-472 IDGDIT
+472 VTGTIQANQIAVKDIT
-478 ADAINLNTANI
+478 ID
-489 SGQLSAS
+489 SGQV
-496 NIDATNLHVQSA
+496 T
-508 NIDGDIT
+508 
-515 ADAINLSTASISGTL
+515 GTF
-530 SASYI
+530 S
-535 DVDSIT
+535 
-541 VKNANIESLYASKII
+541 ASKIS
-556 GGAKGGYVASGALSD
+556 GG
-571 AGHMLSSLYT
+571 T
-581 SSFFANN
+581 
-588 SIHVMNNGDAD
+588 IDAD
-599 SGIVINQGGIT
+599 SINVTNLNAANLSSGYVPSARLSSEDHRIDNLYATSGAISTLNNRTIMGTEKIYLKTGAIIGGT
-610 QNGTLHLWSDIFS
+610 SVSVGDTSATWTDIIAIANAGS
-623 NKSSAVFG
+623 TARFG

>member
-14 TSNGLGVLNDSV
+14 TSNGLGVLNDCV
-26 SAIVREERNGAY
+26 SAVVLEERNGAY

-46 DGIHFSDISTRCIIL
+46 DGIHFSDISARCIIL

-113 IAAMQSHALPSDQPF
+113 ISAMQSHALPSDQPF
-128 TLTTDMNKGTGLSV
+128 TLTTDMNKGTGLSI

-152 GGQENSLIDIYGG
+152 GGQENSLVDIYGG

-179 RGEDRGFALRYGKN
+179 RGEDRGFTLRYGKN

-216 GTITVEVNNGEYGK
+216 GTTTIEVNNGEYGK
-230 LVPTTGVELPYTK
+230 LVPTTGTELPYTK
-243 ILPKDLTSYFESQPT
+243 ILPKDLSSYFENQPT
-258 AADLLTTAKLYA
+258 AADLLITAKTYA
-270 SKAQLGIPKVSL
+270 SKAQLGVPKVSL

-307 PKMGVNAKA
+307 PKMGVNATA

-346 ASQQYQIESIPSSVG
+346 ASQQFQIESIPSSVG

-424 GGATIS
+424 GGVTIS

-445 NLNTANVSGK
+445 NLNTAN
-455 LSASNIDA
+455 
-463 TNLHVQSAN
+463 
-472 IDGDIT
+472 
-478 ADAINLNTANI
+478 I

-496 NIDATNLHVQSA
+496 NIDVNNLKVKAANVTGTIQANQIAVEDITIGSGQVTGTFSANRISGGTIDADSINVTNLNAANLSSGYVPPARLSSSSKPIDDLYVQSA
-508 NIDGDIT
+508 
-515 ADAINLSTASISGTL
+515 AINQL
-530 SASYI
+530 
-535 DVDSIT
+535 
-541 VKNANIESLYASKII
+541 
-556 GGAKGGYVASGALSD
+556 
-571 AGHMLSSLYT
+571 
-581 SSFFANN
+581 NN
-588 SIHVMNNGDAD
+588 STITGTQTITFATGAVVGGTSVKVGDTSA
-599 SGIVINQGGIT
+599 T
-610 QNGTLHLWSDIFS
+610 WSDIIAIANAGS
-623 NKSSAVFG
+623 TARFG

>member
-6 YSSTETAF
+6 YSSTETEF
-14 TSNGLGVLNDSV
+14 TSNGLGVLNDTV
-26 SAIVREERNGAY
+26 SAVVLEERNGAY

-46 DGIHFSDISTRCIIL
+46 DGIHFSDISARCIIL

-113 IAAMQSHALPSDQPF
+113 ISAMQSHALPSDQPF
-128 TLTTDMNKGTGLSV
+128 TLTTDMNKGTGLSI

-152 GGQENSLIDIYGG
+152 GGQENSLVDIYGG

-179 RGEDRGFALRYGKN
+179 RGEDRGFTLRYGKN

-216 GTITVEVNNGEYGK
+216 GTTTIEVNNGEYGK
-230 LVPTTGVELPYTK
+230 LVPTTGTELPYTK
-243 ILPKDLTSYFESQPT
+243 ILPKDLSSYFESQPT

-270 SKAQLGIPKVSL
+270 SKAQLGVPKVSL

-294 NRVDLCDTVTVVF
+294 DRVNLCDTVTVVF

-346 ASQQYQIESIPSSVG
+346 ASQQFQIESIPSSVG

-406 EYYPM
+406 AYYPM

-430 NIGLTADGHIVADTI
+430 SIGLTADGHIVADT
-445 NLNTANVSGK
+445 
-455 LSASNIDA
+455 
-463 TNLHVQSAN
+463 
-472 IDGDIT
+472 
-478 ADAINLNTANI
+478 INLNTANI

-496 NIDATNLHVQSA
+496 NIDATNLHVKSANIDGVLTADQIDGNNLHVKAA

-515 ADAINLSTASISGTL
+515 ADAINLNTAHIDGTL
-530 SASYI
+530 SAQNI

-541 VKNANIESLYASKII
+541 VKNANIESLYANKII
-556 GGAKGGYVASGALSD
+556 GGSGTSGGYIASGAISD
-571 AGHMLSSLYT
+571 SSHVLDNIYARNAAITNATIYDNILMSYKGSGGSSQLVYISGNGVALGSASPKSWADILAGTGS
-581 SSFFANN
+581 A
-588 SIHVMNNGDAD
+588 
-599 SGIVINQGGIT
+599 
-610 QNGTLHLWSDIFS
+610 
-623 NKSSAVFG
+623 AVFG

>member
-14 TSNGLGVLNDSV
+14 TSNGLGVLNDTV
-26 SAIVREERNGAY
+26 SAVVLEERNGAY

-46 DGIHFSDISTRCIIL
+46 DGIHFSDISARCIIL

-113 IAAMQSHALPSDQPF
+113 ISAMQSHALPSDQPF
-128 TLTTDMNKGTGLSV
+128 TLTTDMNKGTGLSI

-165 EYSYDKYSISLNAN
+165 EYSYDKYSIVLNAN
-179 RGEDRGFALRYGKN
+179 RGEDRGFTLRYGKN

-216 GTITVEVNNGEYGK
+216 GTTTIEVNNGKYGK
-230 LVPTTGVELPYTK
+230 LVPTTGTELPYIK
-243 ILPKDLTSYFESQPT
+243 ILPKDLSSYFENQPT

-294 NRVDLCDTVTVVF
+294 DRVNLCDTVTVVF

-346 ASQQYQIESIPSSVG
+346 ASQQYQIESIPSSIG

-406 EYYPM
+406 AYYPM

-445 NLNTANVSGK
+445 NLNTAN
-455 LSASNIDA
+455 
-463 TNLHVQSAN
+463 
-472 IDGDIT
+472 
-478 ADAINLNTANI
+478 I

-508 NIDGDIT
+508 NIDGVLTADQIDGNNLHVKAANIDGDIT
-515 ADAINLSTASISGTL
+515 ADAINLNTAHIDGTL
-530 SASYI
+530 SAQNI

-556 GGAKGGYVASGALSD
+556 GGSGTHGGYIASGAISD
-571 AGHMLSSLYT
+571 AGKLLSDLYVSKADIYELWSPKLHLGSRG
-581 SSFFANN
+581 SSASTTLTEFSVTTPSGSRTWDDIVA
-588 SIHVMNNGDAD
+588 GD
-599 SGIVINQGGIT
+599 SGG
-610 QNGTLHLWSDIFS
+610 
-623 NKSSAVFG
+623 AVFG

>member
-46 DGIHFSDISTRCIIL
+46 DGIHFSDISARCIIL

-113 IAAMQSHALPSDQPF
+113 ISAMQSHALPADQPF
-128 TLTTDMNKGTGLSV
+128 TLTTDMDKGTGLSI

-152 GGQENSLIDIYGG
+152 GGQENSLVDIYGG
-165 EYSYDKYSISLNAN
+165 EYSYDKYSITLNAN
-179 RGEDRGFALRYGKN
+179 RGEDRGFTLRYGKN

-216 GTITVEVNNGEYGK
+216 GTTTIEVNNGKYGK
-230 LVPTTGVELPYTK
+230 LVPTTGTELPYTK
-243 ILPKDLTSYFESQPT
+243 ILPKDLSSYFENQPT
-258 AADLLTTAKLYA
+258 AADLLITAKTYA
-270 SKAQLGIPKVSL
+270 SKAQLGVPKVSL

-346 ASQQYQIESIPSSVG
+346 ANQQYQIESIPSSVG

-406 EYYPM
+406 EHYPM

-430 NIGLTADGHIVADTI
+430 SIGLTADGHIVADTI
-445 NLNTANVSGK
+445 NLNTANISGK
-455 LSASNIDA
+455 LSADR
-463 TNLHVQSAN
+463 
-472 IDGDIT
+472 
-478 ADAINLNTANI
+478 
-489 SGQLSAS
+489 
-496 NIDATNLHVQSA
+496 
-508 NIDGDIT
+508 
-515 ADAINLSTASISGTL
+515 
-530 SASYI
+530 I
-535 DVDSIT
+535 DVDNLKVKAANVTGTIQANQIDADNLKVKAANVTGTIQASQIAVDDITIGSGQVDGTFSANKIEGGEINAQSIK
-541 VKNANIESLYASKII
+541 VINLDAANLSSGYVPYERLSSESHRLDHLYASDAAINTLNNTTITGTEKIHLKTGAII
-556 GGAKGGYVASGALSD
+556 GGTSVSVGDTSATWTDIIAIAN
-571 AGHMLSSLYT
+571 AGST
-581 SSFFANN
+581 AR
-588 SIHVMNNGDAD
+588 
-599 SGIVINQGGIT
+599 
-610 QNGTLHLWSDIFS
+610 
-623 NKSSAVFG
+623 FG

>member
-14 TSNGLGVLNDSV
+14 TSNGLGVLNDAV
-26 SAIVREERNGAY
+26 SAVVREERNGAY

-46 DGIHFSDISTRCIIL
+46 DGIHFSDISARTIIL

-68 SPQPFRIYRITKPI
+68 SPQPFRVYRITKPI

-102 SPFSANTLAEA
+102 SPFSANTLSEA
-113 IAAMQSHALPSDQPF
+113 IAKMHSNALPSDQPF
-128 TLTTDMNKGTGLSV
+128 TLTTDMDKGTGLSI
-142 TTPASFRAMM
+142 TAPASFRAMM
-152 GGQENSLIDIYGG
+152 GGQENSLVDIYGG
-165 EYSYDKYSISLNAN
+165 EYSYDKYSIVLNAN
-179 RGEDRGFALRYGKN
+179 RGEDRGFTLRYGKN
-193 LTSFEQDENCAAV
+193 LTSFDQDENCAAV

-216 GTITVEVNNGEYGK
+216 GTTTVEVNNGEYGK
-230 LVPTTGVELPYTK
+230 LVPTTGTELPYTK
-243 ILPKDLTSYFESQPT
+243 ILPKDLTSYFERQPT
-258 AADLLTTAKLYA
+258 AADLLITAKTYA
-270 SKAQLGIPKVSL
+270 SKAQLGVPKVSL

-294 NRVDLCDTVTVVF
+294 DRVNLCDTVTVVF

-397 VSTTKPEGA
+397 VSTTKSEGA
-406 EYYPM
+406 EHYPM

-455 LSASNIDA
+455 LSASNIDVDNLKVKA
-463 TNLHVQSAN
+463 ANVTGTIQASQIAVDDITIGSGQVTGTFSASKISGGTIDADSINVTNLNAANLSSGYVPSARLSSSSKPIDDLYVQSA
-472 IDGDIT
+472 
-478 ADAINLNTANI
+478 AINQLNNSTITGTQTISFQTGAVVGGTSVKVGDTSATWTDIIAIANA
-489 SGQLSAS
+489 G
-496 NIDATNLHVQSA
+496 
-508 NIDGDIT
+508 
-515 ADAINLSTASISGTL
+515 STAR
-530 SASYI
+530 
-535 DVDSIT
+535 
-541 VKNANIESLYASKII
+541 
-556 GGAKGGYVASGALSD
+556 
-571 AGHMLSSLYT
+571 
-581 SSFFANN
+581 
-588 SIHVMNNGDAD
+588 
-599 SGIVINQGGIT
+599 
-610 QNGTLHLWSDIFS
+610 
-623 NKSSAVFG
+623 FG

>member
-14 TSNGLGVLNDSV
+14 TSNGLGVLNDAV
-26 SAIVREERNGAY
+26 SAVVREERNGAY

-46 DGIHFSDISTRCIIL
+46 DGIHFSDISARCIIL

-113 IAAMQSHALPSDQPF
+113 IAKMQSNALPSDQPF
-128 TLTTDMNKGTGLSV
+128 TLTTDMNKGTGLSITAPV
-142 TTPASFRAMM
+142 SFRAMM
-152 GGQENSLIDIYGG
+152 GGQENSLVDIYGG
-165 EYSYDKYSISLNAN
+165 EYSYDKYSIVLNAN
-179 RGEDRGFALRYGKN
+179 RGTDRGFTLRYGKN

-216 GTITVEVNNGEYGK
+216 GTTTVEVNNGEYGK
-230 LVPTTGVELPYTK
+230 LVPTTGTELPYTK
-243 ILPKDLTSYFESQPT
+243 ILPKDLSSYFESQPT

-270 SKAQLGIPKVSL
+270 SKAQLGVPKVSL

-307 PKMGVNAKA
+307 PKMGVNATA

-346 ASQQYQIESIPSSVG
+346 ANQQYQIETIPSSVG

-445 NLNTANVSGK
+445 
-455 LSASNIDA
+455 D
-463 TNLHVQSAN
+463 
-472 IDGDIT
+472 
-478 ADAINLNTANI
+478 LNTANI

-496 NIDATNLHVQSA
+496 NIDVDNLKVKAA
-508 NIDGDIT
+508 NVTGTIQASQIAVDDIT
-515 ADAINLSTASISGTL
+515 IGSGQVTGTFSASRISGGT
-530 SASYI
+530 I
-535 DVDSIT
+535 
-541 VKNANIESLYASKII
+541 
-556 GGAKGGYVASGALSD
+556 
-571 AGHMLSSLYT
+571 
-581 SSFFANN
+581 
-588 SIHVMNNGDAD
+588 DAD
-599 SGIVINQGGIT
+599 SINVTNLNAANLSSGYVPSARLSSDSKPIDNLFVSDGSINHLNNTTILGTQTITFQTGTVVGGST
-610 QNGTLHLWSDIFS
+610 VKVGDASAYWTDIIAIANTGS
-623 NKSSAVFG
+623 TARFG

>member
-14 TSNGLGVLNDSV
+14 TSNGLGVLNDCV
-26 SAIVREERNGAY
+26 SAVVREERNGAY

-46 DGIHFSDISTRCIIL
+46 DGIHFSDISARCIIL

-113 IAAMQSHALPSDQPF
+113 ISAMQSHALPSNQPF
-128 TLTTDMNKGTGLSV
+128 TLTTDMDKGTGLSITAPV
-142 TTPASFRAMM
+142 SFRAMM

-179 RGEDRGFALRYGKN
+179 RGEDRGFTLRYGKN

-216 GTITVEVNNGEYGK
+216 GTTTVEVNNGEYGK
-230 LVPTTGVELPYTK
+230 LVPTTGTELPYTK
-243 ILPKDLTSYFESQPT
+243 ILPKDLSSYFENQPT
-258 AADLLTTAKLYA
+258 AADLLITAKTYA
-270 SKAQLGIPKVSL
+270 SKAQLGVPKVSL

-294 NRVDLCDTVTVVF
+294 NQVNLCDTVTVVF

-445 NLNTANVSGK
+445 NLNTATISGK
-455 LSASNIDA
+455 LSADR
-463 TNLHVQSAN
+463 
-472 IDGDIT
+472 
-478 ADAINLNTANI
+478 
-489 SGQLSAS
+489 
-496 NIDATNLHVQSA
+496 
-508 NIDGDIT
+508 
-515 ADAINLSTASISGTL
+515 
-530 SASYI
+530 I
-535 DVDSIT
+535 DVDNLK
-541 VKNANIESLYASKII
+541 VKAANVTGTISANQIDADNLQVKAANVTGTISANKID
-556 GGAKGGYVASGALSD
+556 GG
-571 AGHMLSSLYT
+571 T
-581 SSFFANN
+581 
-588 SIHVMNNGDAD
+588 IDAD
-599 SGIVINQGGIT
+599 SINVTNLNAANLSSGYVPSARLSSSSEPIDHLYISDGSINNLNNTTITGTQTITFATEAVVGGT
-610 QNGTLHLWSDIFS
+610 SVKVGNTSATWSDIIAIANAGS
-623 NKSSAVFG
+623 TARFG

>member
-6 YSSTETAF
+6 YSSTETEF
-14 TSNGLGVLNDSV
+14 TSNGLGVLNDTV
-26 SAIVREERNGAY
+26 SAVVLEERNGAY

-46 DGIHFSDISTRCIIL
+46 DGIHFSDISARCIIL

-102 SPFSANTLAEA
+102 SPFSANTLSEV
-113 IAAMQSHALPSDQPF
+113 IAKMHSNALPSNQPF
-128 TLTTDMNKGTGLSV
+128 TLTTDMDKGTGLSITAPV
-142 TTPASFRAMM
+142 SFRAMM

-165 EYSYDKYSISLNAN
+165 EYSYDKYSIVLNAN
-179 RGEDRGFALRYGKN
+179 RGEDRGFTLRYGKN

-216 GTITVEVNNGEYGK
+216 GTTTVEVNNGEYGK
-230 LVPTTGVELPYTK
+230 LVPTTGIELPYTK
-243 ILPKDLTSYFESQPT
+243 ILPKDLSSYFESQPT

-346 ASQQYQIESIPSSVG
+346 ASQQYQIESIPSSVD

-430 NIGLTADGHIVADTI
+430 NMGLTADGHIVADTI
-445 NLNTANVSGK
+445 NLNTANISGH

-472 IDGDIT
+472 IDGVLT
-478 ADAINLNTANI
+478 AD
-489 SGQLSAS
+489 Q
-496 NIDATNLHVQSA
+496 IDGNNLHVKAA

-515 ADAINLSTASISGTL
+515 ADAINLSTANISGTL
-530 SASYI
+530 SAQNI

-541 VKNANIESLYASKII
+541 VRNANIESLYASKII
-556 GGAKGGYVASGALSD
+556 GGAKGGYIASGALSD
-571 AGHMLSSLYT
+571 AGHMLPSLYT

-588 SIHVMNNGDAD
+588 SIYVMNNGDAD
-599 SGIVINQGGIT
+599 SGIIINQGGIT
-610 QNGTLHLWSDIFS
+610 QNGALHLWSDIFS
-623 NKSSAVFG
+623 KKSSAVFG

>member
-14 TSNGLGVLNDSV
+14 TSNGLGVLNDAV
-26 SAIVREERNGAY
+26 SAVVREERNGAY

-46 DGIHFSDISTRCIIL
+46 DGIHFSDISARCIIL

-102 SPFSANTLAEA
+102 SPFSANTLSEV
-113 IAAMQSHALPSDQPF
+113 IAKMHSNALPSNQPF
-128 TLTTDMNKGTGLSV
+128 TLTTDMDKGTGLSITSPV
-142 TTPASFRAMM
+142 SFRAMM

-165 EYSYDKYSISLNAN
+165 EYSYDKYSIVLNAN
-179 RGEDRGFALRYGKN
+179 RGEDRGFTLRYGKN

-216 GTITVEVNNGEYGK
+216 GTTTIEVNNGEYGK

-243 ILPKDLTSYFESQPT
+243 ILPKDLSSYFESQPT

-307 PKMGVNAKA
+307 PKMGVNATA

-445 NLNTANVSGK
+445 NLNTAN
-455 LSASNIDA
+455 
-463 TNLHVQSAN
+463 
-472 IDGDIT
+472 
-478 ADAINLNTANI
+478 I

-508 NIDGDIT
+508 NIDGVLTADQIDGNNLHVKAANIDGDIT
-515 ADAINLSTASISGTL
+515 ADAINLSTANISGTL
-530 SASYI
+530 SAQNI

-556 GGAKGGYVASGALSD
+556 GGSGTQGGYIASRAISDNSHWLDSMYTTDGAFVNLATSYLTVNNNIKLYSGESAVVTMGATGVIFGGTTYAWKDILS
-571 AGHMLSSLYT
+571 GSGSS
-581 SSFFANN
+581 
-588 SIHVMNNGDAD
+588 G
-599 SGIVINQGGIT
+599 
-610 QNGTLHLWSDIFS
+610 
-623 NKSSAVFG
+623 AVFG

>member
-14 TSNGLGVLNDSV
+14 TSNGLGVLNDAV
-26 SAIVREERNGAY
+26 SAVVREERNGAY

-46 DGIHFSDISTRCIIL
+46 DGIHFSDISARTIIL

-68 SPQPFRIYRITKPI
+68 SPQPFRVYRITKPI

-113 IAAMQSHALPSDQPF
+113 ISAMQSHALPSDQPF
-128 TLTTDMNKGTGLSV
+128 TLTTDMDKGTGLSI

-165 EYSYDKYSISLNAN
+165 EYSYDKYSIVLNAN
-179 RGEDRGFALRYGKN
+179 RGEDRGFTLRYGKN

-216 GTITVEVNNGEYGK
+216 GTTTVEVNNGEYGK
-230 LVPTTGVELPYTK
+230 LVPTTGTELPYTK
-243 ILPKDLTSYFESQPT
+243 ILPKDLSSYFENQPT
-258 AADLLTTAKLYA
+258 AADLLITAKTYA
-270 SKAQLGIPKVSL
+270 SKAQLGVPKVSL

-445 NLNTANVSGK
+445 NLNTATISGK
-455 LSASNIDA
+455 LSADRIDA
-463 TNLHVQSAN
+463 DNLQVKAANVTGTISAN
-472 IDGDIT
+472 QIDADNLKVKAANVTGTIQASQIAVDDIT
-478 ADAINLNTANI
+478 IGSGQVDGTFSANKIVGGEINAQSIKVINLNAENLS
-489 SGQLSAS
+489 SGYVPSARLSS
-496 NIDATNLHVQSA
+496 EGHRIDNLYATNGSINHLNNTTITGTQTITFQTEAVVGGTSVKVGDKSA
-508 NIDGDIT
+508 TWTDII
-515 ADAINLSTASISGTL
+515 AVANSGSTAR
-530 SASYI
+530 
-535 DVDSIT
+535 
-541 VKNANIESLYASKII
+541 
-556 GGAKGGYVASGALSD
+556 
-571 AGHMLSSLYT
+571 
-581 SSFFANN
+581 
-588 SIHVMNNGDAD
+588 
-599 SGIVINQGGIT
+599 
-610 QNGTLHLWSDIFS
+610 
-623 NKSSAVFG
+623 FG

>member
-14 TSNGLGVLNDSV
+14 TSNGLGVLNDAV
-26 SAIVREERNGAY
+26 SAVVREERNGAY

-46 DGIHFSDISTRCIIL
+46 DGIHFSDISARCIIL

-68 SPQPFRIYRITKPI
+68 PPQPFRIYRITKPI

-102 SPFSANTLAEA
+102 SPFSANTLNEA
-113 IAAMQSHALPSDQPF
+113 IAKMHSNALPSDQPF
-128 TLTTDMNKGTGLSV
+128 TLTTDMNKGTGLRITAPV
-142 TTPASFRAMM
+142 SFRAMM
-152 GGQENSLIDIYGG
+152 GGQENSLVDIYGG
-165 EYSYDKYSISLNAN
+165 EYSYDKYSIVLNAN
-179 RGEDRGFALRYGKN
+179 RGEDRGFTLRYGKN

-216 GTITVEVNNGEYGK
+216 GTTTVEVNNGEYGK
-230 LVPTTGVELPYTK
+230 LVPTTGTELPYTK
-243 ILPKDLTSYFESQPT
+243 ILPKDLSRYFENQPT
-258 AADLLTTAKLYA
+258 AADLLITAKTYA
-270 SKAQLGIPKVSL
+270 SKAQLGVPKVSL

-294 NRVDLCDTVTVVF
+294 DRVNLCDTVTVVF

-445 NLNTANVSGK
+445 NLDTATISGK
-455 LSASNIDA
+455 LSADR
-463 TNLHVQSAN
+463 
-472 IDGDIT
+472 
-478 ADAINLNTANI
+478 
-489 SGQLSAS
+489 
-496 NIDATNLHVQSA
+496 
-508 NIDGDIT
+508 
-515 ADAINLSTASISGTL
+515 
-530 SASYI
+530 I
-535 DVDSIT
+535 DVDNLT
-541 VKNANIESLYASKII
+541 VNAGKII
-556 GGAKGGYVASGALSD
+556 GKLEANQIDVDNLTVKAGKIIGKLTADQIDVDTIDANSINVVNLNAANLASGYVPSAR
-571 AGHMLSSLYT
+571 LSSSDKPIDKLYIDDGSINHLNNTTITGTQTITFATGAVVGGT
-581 SSFFANN
+581 SVKVGDTSATWTDIIAIANAG
-588 SIHVMNNGDAD
+588 STAR
-599 SGIVINQGGIT
+599 
-610 QNGTLHLWSDIFS
+610 
-623 NKSSAVFG
+623 FG